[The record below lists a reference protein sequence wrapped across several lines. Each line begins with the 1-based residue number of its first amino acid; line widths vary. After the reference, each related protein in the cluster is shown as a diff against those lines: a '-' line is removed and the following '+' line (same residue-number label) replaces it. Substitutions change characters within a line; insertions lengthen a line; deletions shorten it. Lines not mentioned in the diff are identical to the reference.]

1 MKYNGKMNPNL
12 QYRST
17 IAQIY
22 THSPIYLYIWNGWH
36 YGCTFLNYSQEPLVP
51 PLHKSIKIEMYNYMY
66 FQPSK
71 SSINQSITIEAS
83 NQVDSEE
90 FKLHQDEPKIMS
102 MIELFQKYG
111 NDLPLLKEKEIKSK
125 CASQNDIIQS
135 KQKLFIIKYTPQK
148 TLRERCYIFQVDLPS
163 TSQLSINAK

>member
-1 MKYNGKMNPNL
+1 
-12 QYRST
+12 
-17 IAQIY
+17 
-22 THSPIYLYIWNGWH
+22 
-36 YGCTFLNYSQEPLVP
+36 
-51 PLHKSIKIEMYNYMY
+51 MYNYMY

-83 NQVDSEE
+83 NQVDSEA
-90 FKLHQDEPKIMS
+90 FKFHQDEPKIMS